1 MLVQLL
7 SDNYF
12 FVHMGSAFV
21 RMSITTTKRISPTA
35 TSSHSVQATQH
46 GPSHANLQALKQEL
60 PQQTLCAKL
69 ARNRTLNNL
78 YRRLRPWHRQRVAGL
93 RARGVRDAS
102 LRSTDRA
109 PRSSRVNFHGVT
121 TEYRLQMLFE
131 HVRIMADTLAR
142 VGRAGTSRV
151 LTYARTL
158 SACLFTNGVN
168 VNRIRDGLVYAIMSN
183 IRGEYNFGPECF
195 LSATSADL
203 DSDTDTETTA
213 RRDMREL
220 VPLRLNRPW
229 LLATSKDIQLRLQV
243 LCKEQAHTA
252 EYADILDM
260 IQMLE
265 RLGSMDE
272 DNPKLELSEY
282 REIFITLRD
291 GLRAGDE
298 LPSRLISV
306 RERPSIQNVQF
317 SAECVWGVAVLN
329 SALRRLE
336 GSKLASQEEEEVEG
350 GYVDGD
356 GGAGNTFEGDLQALS
371 GKINGLLLDSKD
383 NFPEGEKWFG
393 REDEVRILETVVRVA
408 KEAGKRRGW

>member
-1 MLVQLL
+1 
-7 SDNYF
+7 
-12 FVHMGSAFV
+12 
-21 RMSITTTKRISPTA
+21 
-35 TSSHSVQATQH
+35 
-46 GPSHANLQALKQEL
+46 
-60 PQQTLCAKL
+60 
-69 ARNRTLNNL
+69 
-78 YRRLRPWHRQRVAGL
+78 
-93 RARGVRDAS
+93 
-102 LRSTDRA
+102 
-109 PRSSRVNFHGVT
+109 
-121 TEYRLQMLFE
+121 
-131 HVRIMADTLAR
+131 MADTLAR

-336 GSKLASQEEEEVEG
+336 GSKLAIQEEEEVEG